1 MVTLI
6 TVPTIVCMFHCPHA
20 SVVELVPGI
29 ARHVIMSRHTCI
41 SVCIMKHILKQQK
54 NIHLQVSHQPR
65 WALWWVVT
73 AGTRSMAEVPQKM
86 LSGARACTMPSAAC
100 HPSFPRIQWHFSVP
114 HRPGVSATLR
124 QTWIDNYTGLSLYP
138 TNCWPHPTLFFWP
151 MTLCLPCYPIYIT
164 IM

>member
-1 MVTLI
+1 MI
-6 TVPTIVCMFHCPHA
+6 TWISVPTIVCMFHCPHA

-29 ARHVIMSRHTCI
+29 DRHVIMSKHTCI

-100 HPSFPRIQWHFSVP
+100 HPSSPAFSGIFPCHTGQGFLPHYAKPELTIILDQAYIQ
-114 HRPGVSATLR
+114 
-124 QTWIDNYTGLSLYP
+124 QTPLTT
-138 TNCWPHPTLFFWP
+138 TNTLFL
-151 MTLCLPCYPIYIT
+151 THDL
-164 IM
+164 